1 MKPAAF
7 EYIRAHSVAEA
18 VQLLVSLGEGARL
31 IAGGQSLIP
40 ALNLRLNTPTHLID
54 IGGIAELRG
63 IAVTGSGM
71 RIGAGT
77 RHVDLQR
84 SGLVAQHAPLIA
96 QAIPHIAHAAIRNRG
111 TIGGNLAHAD
121 PASELPACMVALD
134 AKITARGPRG
144 ERTIAATEFFTG
156 IHTTALKSDE
166 ILTAI
171 DIPSRPGNEK
181 SHFAELSRRQGDYAM
196 VGLAAVARLKANAL
210 QDIRPVFFGV
220 AGQPV
225 LAKEAKALILR
236 GRSPNTAAAFGNAL
250 AKDFTPPND
259 LQASAATRLHLAA
272 VLLQRCLA
280 DLSSDKRAA

>member
-7 EYIRAHSVAEA
+7 DYVRARSVAEA
-18 VQLLVSLGEGARL
+18 VKLLASLGEGARL

-77 RHVDLQR
+77 RHAELQR
-84 SGLVAQHAPLIA
+84 SGLIAQHAPLIA
-96 QAIPHIAHAAIRNRG
+96 QAVLHIAHAAIRNRG

-134 AKITARGPRG
+134 ATIAVRGPAG
-144 ERTIAATEFFTG
+144 ERSIPAVEFFTG
-156 IHTTALKSDE
+156 IHTTALEADE

-171 DIPSRPGNEK
+171 DVPSRPGNEQ
-181 SHFAELSRRQGDYAM
+181 SHFAELARRQGDYAM
-196 VGLAAVARLKANAL
+196 VGLACVARLKGGAL
-210 QDIRPVFFGV
+210 QDLRPVFFGV

-225 LAKEAKALILR
+225 LAKEAKALIL
-236 GRSPNTAAAFGNAL
+236 GRRFSNSVATLRDAL
-250 AKDFTPPND
+250 AKDFTPQND

-280 DLSSDKRAA
+280 SLSANKRAA

>member
-7 EYIRAHSVAEA
+7 EYVRAYSIAEA
-18 VQLLVSLGEGARL
+18 VQLLTNLGEGARL
-31 IAGGQSLIP
+31 IAGGQSLVP

-63 IAVTGSGM
+63 IAATASGM

-77 RHVDLQR
+77 RQADLQR

-96 QAIPHIAHAAIRNRG
+96 EAVPHIAHAAIRNRG

-134 AKITARGPRG
+134 ATIIASGPKG
-144 ERTIAATEFFTG
+144 ERSIAAVEFFTG
-156 IHTTALKSDE
+156 IHTTALRPDE
-166 ILTAI
+166 IMTAI

-196 VGLAAVARLKANAL
+196 AGLACVARLKGSAL

-225 LAKEAKALILR
+225 LAKEVKAFIL
-236 GRSPNTAAAFGNAL
+236 GRRFLNNVPALRDVL
-250 AKDFTPPND
+250 AKDLTPHND
-259 LQASAATRLHLAA
+259 LQASAETRLHLAA

-280 DLSSDKRAA
+280 SFTADRKAA

>member
-7 EYIRAHSVAEA
+7 EYARAHSIAEA
-18 VQLLVSLGEGARL
+18 VQLLSSLGEGARL

-40 ALNLRLNTPTHLID
+40 ALNLRLNTPSHLID
-54 IGGIAELRG
+54 IGGIAELKG
-63 IAVTGSGM
+63 IAATASGM

-77 RHVDLQR
+77 RQADLER
-84 SGLVAQHAPLIA
+84 SGLIAQHTPLIA
-96 QAIPHIAHAAIRNRG
+96 QAIPHIAHTAIRNRG

-134 AKITARGPRG
+134 ATMIARGPEG
-144 ERTIAATEFFTG
+144 ERSIRAAEFFTG
-156 IHTTALKSDE
+156 IHTTALKPDE

-181 SHFAELSRRQGDYAM
+181 SHFAELARRQGDYAM
-196 VGLAAVARLKANAL
+196 AGLGCVARLKGSAL

-225 LAKEAKALILR
+225 LAKEAKAFIL
-236 GRSPNTAAAFGNAL
+236 GRRFSNSVPALREAL
-250 AKDFTPPND
+250 AKDLAPHND
-259 LQASAATRLHLAA
+259 LQASAETRLHLAA

-280 DLSSDKRAA
+280 GLLADKRAA

>member
-7 EYIRAHSVAEA
+7 EYARAHSVAEA
-18 VQLLVSLGEGARL
+18 VQLLASLGPGARL

-40 ALNLRLNTPTHLID
+40 ALNLRLATPTHLID

-77 RHVDLQR
+77 RQAELQR

-96 QAIPHIAHAAIRNRG
+96 EAVPHIAHAAIRNRG

-121 PASELPACMVALD
+121 PASELPACLVALD
-134 AKITARGPRG
+134 ATIIARGPGG
-144 ERTIAATEFFTG
+144 ERSIAAVEFFTG
-156 IHTTALKSDE
+156 IHTTALKPDE

-181 SHFAELSRRQGDYAM
+181 GHLAELSRRQGDYAM
-196 VGLAAVARLKANAL
+196 AGLACVARLKGNAL

-225 LAKEAKALILR
+225 LAKEAKALIL
-236 GRSPNTAAAFGNAL
+236 GRRFSNSITALRDAL
-250 AKDFTPPND
+250 AKDLAPQND
-259 LQASAATRLHLAA
+259 LQASAETRLHLAA

-280 DLSSDKRAA
+280 SLSPEMRAA